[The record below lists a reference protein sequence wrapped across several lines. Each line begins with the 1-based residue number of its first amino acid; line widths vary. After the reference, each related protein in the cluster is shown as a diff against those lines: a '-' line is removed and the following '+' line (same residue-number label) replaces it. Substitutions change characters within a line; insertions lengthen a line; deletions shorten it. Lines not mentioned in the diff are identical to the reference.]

1 MQTQTRQEGSVP
13 MRDRHHTLYPRRR
26 WQEQPHTYEL
36 RNHPRLIIPTERTAH
51 NALHADRRLK
61 TPPRP
66 DRILAAFCL
75 DVLGGRNEANQW
87 DTRFDGVNQLIGQL
101 LLESEDEPSPRRA
114 DTMYALARNLGRQVV
129 ILGGENGRV
138 Y

>member
-1 MQTQTRQEGSVP
+1 MKN
-13 MRDRHHTLYPRRR
+13 RHHTCFTRRA
-26 WQEQPHTYEL
+26 WQSQPHTYAL
-36 RNHPRLIIPTERTAH
+36 RVHPKMIIPSEAGIHRV
-51 NALHADRRLK
+51 LHEVV
-61 TPPRP
+61 TPPPRP

-101 LLESEDEPSPRRA
+101 ILESEDEPSPRRA

-129 ILGGENGRV
+129 ILGGENGSKCS
-138 Y
+138 